1 MLRVTGWSDPGKVCQ
16 SREPDALIPNG
27 ISSWD
32 VNSHMSGLEQVH
44 EDYITLILSAGDA
57 VDHKIHI
64 KNLLKAIIGQTSLL
78 SSKEENGY
86 NDDLVLCSLRYSKGF
101 LCCVWK
107 RTIEG
112 ELSKIAFNSR

>member
-1 MLRVTGWSDPGKVCQ
+1 MYRPNLAILYKDGNKFKISQLSEFFSLDVKVTGWSDPEKVCQ

-78 SSKEENGY
+78 SSKEEIR
-86 NDDLVLCSLRYSKGF
+86 LQ
-101 LCCVWK
+101 
-107 RTIEG
+107 
-112 ELSKIAFNSR
+112 